1 MPGYRDL
8 VAWKKAMELVTEIYS
23 ATQSFP
29 KQELYG
35 LVSQLRRAAV
45 SIPSN
50 LAEGYGRSSSHE
62 LHQFIGHARGSLAEV
77 ETQIE
82 IAENLGYLTAEVAS
96 QLQARAAH
104 LGRMITGLRAWSE
117 RIAP

>member
-1 MPGYRDL
+1 MQGYRDL
-8 VAWKKAMELVTEIYS
+8 VAWKKSMELITEVYSVTK
-23 ATQSFP
+23 SFP
-29 KQELYG
+29 KDELYG
-35 LVSQLRRAAV
+35 LVGQLRRAAV

-50 LAEGYGRSSSHE
+50 LAEGYGRNSPNE

-82 IAENLGYLTAEVAS
+82 IAGNLGYLRREVAA
-96 QLQARAAH
+96 QLQARIAH

-117 RIAP
+117 RIAT

>member
-8 VAWKKAMELVTEIYS
+8 VAWKKAMELVIEIYS
-23 ATQSFP
+23 VTQGFP
-29 KQELYG
+29 KEERYG

-45 SIPSN
+45 SVPSN
-50 LAEGYGRSSSHE
+50 LAEGYGRNSPSE

-77 ETQIE
+77 ETQID
-82 IAENLGYLTAEVAS
+82 IAHNLGYLKAETTA
-96 QLQARAAH
+96 QLQARVAH

-117 RIAP
+117 RIAT